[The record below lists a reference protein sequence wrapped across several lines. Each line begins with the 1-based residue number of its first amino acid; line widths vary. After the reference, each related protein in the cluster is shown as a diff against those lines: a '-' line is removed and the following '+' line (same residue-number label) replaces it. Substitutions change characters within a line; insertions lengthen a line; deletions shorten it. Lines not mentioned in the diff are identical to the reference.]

1 MADQNAVDLVWRCA
15 NQPSSELWEQFIE
28 RFQNRLHAGVYRALA
43 RCELELQRQD
53 REDLMQEVF
62 CRLLDRRRRCLKL
75 CRGRE
80 EASVGAYLGRV
91 AENVVLDR
99 IRSTAA
105 AKRGRDRLV
114 ELRPDS
120 IFDPVAEATDRRSNP
135 EDRLLARERKWAFRA
150 SFREVAGKETP
161 ERDWTVF
168 YLAVFE
174 GCSSREI
181 CARLGGDLKPSTVDS
196 LIHRLRSRLADK
208 GLTIPRRNPSGLPPG

>member
-1 MADQNAVDLVWRCA
+1 
-15 NQPSSELWEQFIE
+15 ELWEQFIE

-43 RCELELQRQD
+43 RCELELNRQD
-53 REDLMQEVF
+53 REDLMQDVF

-99 IRSTAA
+99 VRSTSAV
-105 AKRGRDRLV
+105 KRGRDRLV
-114 ELRPDS
+114 ELRPES
-120 IFDPVAEATDRRSNP
+120 VYDPVADAADRRSNP
-135 EDRLLARERKWAFRA
+135 EARLLAREREWTFLA
-150 SFREVAGKETP
+150 SFRQVVGRTTP
-161 ERDWTVF
+161 ERDWRVF

-181 CARLGGDLKPSTVDS
+181 CTRMGGSLKPSTVDS
-196 LIHRLRSRLADK
+196 LIHRMRRRLAAK
-208 GLTIPRRNPSGLPPG
+208 GMKIPRRNPSGPLQDDSRDSTRSR